1 MHNAASCCCRAVD
14 APSQHRRRYGP
25 APGTPS
31 NLPVFLTAMNQP
43 LLPVT
48 VLSGFLGAGKTT
60 LVNHILANRA
70 GLRVAVIVDELAAL
84 NIDPTLMRNAAEP
97 SRGDGQVVELTNGCV
112 CCTSRDGLLD
122 EIRRLAGE
130 QRFDALVIESTGVAE
145 PISVAETLTFV
156 DDDSASLADV
166 ARLDTMVTVV
176 DAFNFLRDYASADAL
191 AERGIAVD
199 EDDDRTIVEL
209 LIEQI
214 EFCDVLV
221 VNKIDLVSADELA
234 RLQRILARVNPRA
247 VQLVSRFAD
256 VPLDQVLNTGRFDFD
271 EVSDGSGWLAALEH
285 EHEDEHGCKHGGQL
299 GHTHHSEVDEY
310 GVGFFVYRARRPF
323 HPQRLWELLHQEW
336 KGVLRSK
343 GFFWLATRND
353 IGGSLSQAGGA
364 CRHGPAG
371 MWWAAQDRSE
381 WPEGDDELAAEIA
394 ADWYGAPDDMSIGD
408 RRQEFVLI
416 GVDIDPAIW
425 RAKFDACLLTDDEY
439 ALGPQ
444 GWQQFLDPFPAW
456 DFDDDDHDHDHGHH
470 HHHHHH
476 GHGDDC
482 EHCGH
487 GHGESVH
494 RHD

>member
-1 MHNAASCCCRAVD
+1 
-14 APSQHRRRYGP
+14 
-25 APGTPS
+25 
-31 NLPVFLTAMNQP
+31 MNQP
-43 LLPVT
+43 LLPIT

-60 LVNHILANRA
+60 LLNHILANRA
-70 GLRVAVIVDELAAL
+70 GLRVAAIVNDLAAV
-84 NIDPTLMRNAAEP
+84 NIDPTLVRTPAEP
-97 SRGDGQVVELTNGCV
+97 PPVGEQVVELTNGCI
-112 CCTSRDGLLD
+112 CCTQHDDLLSQ
-122 EIRRLAGE
+122 IHRLAGE
-130 QRFDALVIESTGVAE
+130 KRFDALVIESTGVTE
-145 PISVAETLTFV
+145 PLSVAESFTFV
-156 DDDSASLADV
+156 DDEDGTPLAEV
-166 ARLDTMVTVV
+166 ARLDTMVTIV

-191 AERGIAVD
+191 AERGIAVT

-221 VNKIDLVSADELA
+221 VNKVDLVSADELA
-234 RLQRILARVNPRA
+234 RLQRILARLNPRA
-247 VQLVSRFAD
+247 VQLVSSFAD

-271 EVSDGSGWLAALEH
+271 EASNAAGWLAALEH
-285 EHEDEHGCKHGGQL
+285 DYEDERGDQHGHM
-299 GHTHHSEVDEY
+299 HHSEADEY
-310 GVGFFVYRARRPF
+310 GVGHFVYRARRPF
-323 HPQRLWELLHQEW
+323 HPQRLWELLHREW

-425 RAKFDACLLTDDEY
+425 RARFDACLLTDDEY

-444 GWQQFLDPFPAW
+444 GWQQLPDPFPAW

-470 HHHHHH
+470 HHHH

-482 EHCGH
+482 EHCGY
-487 GHGESVH
+487 GHGETTH